1 MLEFFESDWVHVMDQ
16 DLVVDDSVLD
26 SKITS
31 LISCDDEISS
41 VFPHRRS
48 IEVLVQIS
56 IPAKGRATNSCAK
69 LEVAIAF
76 LEGLQTTKL
85 GPAPNRRT
93 HLRISHTLAAADKRT
108 LLPTP
113 SRTDPATVA
122 SRRSEP
128 S

>member
-26 SKITS
+26 SKITAI
-31 LISCDDEISS
+31 ISCNDEISS
-41 VFPHRRS
+41 VLPHRRS
-48 IEVLVQIS
+48 IEVLVQIT
-56 IPAKGRATNSCAK
+56 IPAKGCSTNSCAK
-69 LEVAIAF
+69 LEVSVTF

-93 HLRISHTLAAADKRT
+93 HLRISHTLAAAGKMT
-108 LLPTP
+108 LRPKP
-113 SRTDPATVA
+113 SQIDPATVA
-122 SRRSEP
+122 LRRSEP